1 MPGVLGAPHVIRC
14 DWCAG
19 FLRKNFGDQVKGA
32 NAMVRPLDPLCVTGT
47 VLSCKADGNM
57 VRII

>member
-1 MPGVLGAPHVIRC
+1 MPGVLGAPQVIQC

-32 NAMVRPLDPLCVTGT
+32 NAMVRSLDSLRYRHRVKD
-47 VLSCKADGNM
+47 V
-57 VRII
+57 VRQM